1 MDEKG
6 KSVFNFDVIKP
17 RKNNMTTA
25 NMITIARILLVPV
38 YVFFALG
45 TPNMTTDII
54 AASIF
59 LFISLTDFLDGYIA
73 RKFNQITDFGKF
85 LDPLAD
91 KILVISAFVIFVSQ
105 GRLNPVVTIAVI
117 TREFLVTSIRLVAAG
132 KGTVIAASMS
142 GKLKTVTQIICVMAI
157 LLEDVVSLVYPLP
170 YGEIF
175 SWVMLIFTIYS
186 GLEYLILN
194 RKLISLK

>member
-1 MDEKG
+1 
-6 KSVFNFDVIKP
+6 
-17 RKNNMTTA
+17 MTTA

-73 RKFNQITDFGKF
+73 RKYNQITDFGKF

-142 GKLKTVTQIICVMAI
+142 GKLKTVTQIICVMVI

>member
-1 MDEKG
+1 
-6 KSVFNFDVIKP
+6 
-17 RKNNMTTA
+17 MTTA

-38 YVFFALG
+38 YVFFAWG
-45 TPNMTTDII
+45 FPGMNTDLV
-54 AASIF
+54 AAAIF
-59 LFISLTDFLDGYIA
+59 LLISLTDFLDGYIA
-73 RKFNQITDFGKF
+73 RKYNQITDFGKF

-91 KILVISAFVIFVSQ
+91 KILVISAFVIFVAQ

-157 LLEDVVSLVYPLP
+157 LLEDTLSCVLPLP

-175 SWVMLIFTIYS
+175 SWIMLAFTVYS
-186 GLEYLILN
+186 GIEYLVLN

>member
-1 MDEKG
+1 
-6 KSVFNFDVIKP
+6 
-17 RKNNMTTA
+17 MTTA

-38 YVFFALG
+38 YVCFALG
-45 TPNMTTDII
+45 TPNMSTDII

-73 RKFNQITDFGKF
+73 RKYNQITDFGKF

-91 KILVISAFVIFVSQ
+91 KILVISAFVIFVAQ
-105 GRLNPVVTIAVI
+105 GRLNPVVTIAVL

-132 KGTVIAASMS
+132 KGTVIAASLS
-142 GKLKTVTQIICVMAI
+142 GKLKTVTQIVCVMAI
-157 LLEDVVSLVYPLP
+157 LLEDAVSLIYPLP